1 MIKTKIKSA
10 IYKILNATIG
20 RYYGLLPNKATY
32 NFDGLTTFHV
42 SHFRQDPLFIESYA
56 KGKSTGA
63 WPAIDIYWRAYIA
76 CWVANKVKNLEG
88 DFVEC
93 GVYRGGLARTIIHYI
108 QFEKLNKKFYLFD
121 TYGPIPTQ
129 HVHEKEFE
137 LNNPNNWSYSDVYET
152 VVKTF
157 SPFKNV
163 IVKRGVIPEILHT
176 EPIEKVC
183 YLSIDLNNFQPE
195 IAAIEYYWDKLVE
208 GGIVL
213 LDDYALSE
221 KYVMQSNAWDKF
233 AESKGIKILN
243 IPTGQGLI
251 FK

>member
-1 MIKTKIKSA
+1 
-10 IYKILNATIG
+10 
-20 RYYGLLPNKATY
+20 
-32 NFDGLTTFHV
+32 
-42 SHFRQDPLFIESYA
+42 ESYA

-63 WPAIDIYWRAYIA
+63 WPAIDIFWRAYIA
-76 CWVANKVKNLEG
+76 CWVADKVKNLEG

-93 GVYRGGLARTIIHYI
+93 GVYRGGLAATIINYI

-121 TYGPIPTQ
+121 TYGPIPKQ
-129 HVHEKEFE
+129 HVHQDEFKT
-137 LNNPNNWSYSDVYET
+137 NNPDNWSYSDVYEA
-152 VVKTF
+152 VKSNF
-157 SPFKNV
+157 SVFKNV
-163 IVKRGVIPEILHT
+163 EVVRGIIPEILST
-176 EPIEKVC
+176 KSIDKVC

-195 IAAIEYYWDKLVE
+195 IAAIEYYWDKLVP

-221 KYVMQSNAWDKF
+221 KYVMQRNAWDKF
-233 AESKGIKILN
+233 AVSKGIKILN